1 MDGSDKETWR
11 QQDRKRKIQNSLKR
25 KKIKPKSPQI
35 QKQRALEQKKVEKK
49 KRPKRRTLLK
59 KRTKERRRM

>member
-1 MDGSDKETWR
+1 MGAIRRHGGGKIG
-11 QQDRKRKIQNSLKR
+11 KIQNSLKR

-35 QKQRALEQKKVEKK
+35 QKQRALEQKKVEKQ